1 MRRSLGVLWQ
11 NVFPTRRIYYIHTAL
26 WSFNIPNEFQI
37 VTSVR
42 HEQDGNSVFFDVS
55 FMRMQTRSGKSMNQG
70 GELWLSDCLS
80 MDRYLKHTRKERI
93 DVSLL
98 ACLSAKVSV
107 LNRWSRN
114 CITAIGNYMHIK
126 GAIFPVK
133 TVLKRNKTLHPSTL
147 THTKIKSLV
156 AACVEFQFCNERCS

>member
-114 CITAIGNYMHIK
+114 CITVTTCILKAQSFPWKRFLK
-126 GAIFPVK
+126 GIRPCILYFDAYQNQKPGCCLCRVSI
-133 TVLKRNKTLHPSTL
+133 L
-147 THTKIKSLV
+147 
-156 AACVEFQFCNERCS
+156 